1 MKFDNEEVL
10 KPQVDRNLYFS
21 PDYLL
26 PGRLAAYSYQ
36 FLEIVKLKPKSI
48 LEIGI
53 GNGLLSFLLKQSGL
67 DVTTLDFDASLKPDI
82 TASVTDIPCPDNSFD
97 VVACFEVLEHLPFD
111 QFQKSLEEIK
121 RVTKNYAII
130 SLPDRRPCARAY
142 IPGVGKRRFLC
153 NKPFFKHHE
162 HHFDGEHYW
171 VINSKGY
178 SLVHIEK
185 TIKSSGFS
193 ICNTYRA
200 WEFPANRIFVVSKWS
215 I

>member
-1 MKFDNEEVL
+1 MKFGKEERL
-10 KPQVDRNLYFS
+10 KLQVDRSLYFN
-21 PDYLL
+21 PDYLT
-26 PGRLAAYSYQ
+26 PERMAAYSYQ
-36 FLEIVKLKPKSI
+36 FSEIVKLKPQSI

-53 GNGLLSFLLKQSGL
+53 GNGLLSFLLKQSDL

-82 TASVTDIPCPDNSFD
+82 TAPVADIPCPDESFD

-121 RVTKNYAII
+121 RVAKNYAVI

-153 NKPFFKHHE
+153 NKSFFKPHE

-178 SLVHIEK
+178 SLAYIEK

-193 ICNTYRA
+193 ICNTYRM
-200 WEFPANRIFVVSKWS
+200 WEFPANRIFVVSK
-215 I
+215 